1 MQLAVTSTLSLKRLS
16 GGVLGLLVLM
26 LGPPTTLAQNP
37 APFIY
42 EMKLGVLAHDVPDLW
57 SGFRLE
63 SGVDFNAELLF
74 SPAMPFL
81 WGAIR
86 PALGGT
92 VNTQGHTSK
101 AYLGAR
107 WQVDTVSG
115 LYFGIGLGGAVHD
128 GHLIPDAIDRKAL
141 GSRVL
146 FHIPAEI
153 GFRFD
158 NHHSISIYF
167 EHMSNGGTQRFNE
180 ALDSLGVRYG
190 YRF

>member
-1 MQLAVTSTLSLKRLS
+1 MKLFTTTVRQVCCS
-16 GGVLGLLVLM
+16 VLGLMSLASATNVVQAQT
-26 LGPPTTLAQNP
+26 PP
-37 APFIY
+37 PFIY
-42 EMKLGVLAHDVPDLW
+42 EMKVGVLAHDVPDLW

-63 SGVDFNAELLF
+63 NGIDINGELLF
-74 SPAMPFL
+74 APSIPFL
-81 WGAIR
+81 WGDIR

-92 VNTQGHTSK
+92 FNTNGHTSK
-101 AYLGAR
+101 AYVGAR
-107 WQVDTVSG
+107 WQIDTVSG

-128 GHLIPDAIDRKAL
+128 GHLIPDAVDRKAL

-158 NHHSISIYF
+158 AHNSVSVYF
-167 EHMSNGGTQRFNE
+167 EHISNGNTQRYNE
-180 ALDSLGVRYG
+180 ALDSLGIRYG